1 MEALH
6 YKTVQKMNTIDVRH
20 SPNLINV
27 ERKAGNQRYSR
38 RSSSRSHSSQRLL
51 DKIQTK
57 DDTIMQRLD
66 DLCSLG
72 SKEGASNHE
81 ASVKDATGFEN
92 EPVKRDSGERNGSVK
107 NGQPIGVPN
116 MEASLKEHSQ
126 MSASQNEY
134 YALETNIRRV
144 R

>member
-1 MEALH
+1 MMEALH

-92 EPVKRDSGERNGSVK
+92 EPVKTSDERPFFLRCFTSEPVELVELP
-107 NGQPIGVPN
+107 QTI
-116 MEASLKEHSQ
+116 E
-126 MSASQNEY
+126 
-134 YALETNIRRV
+134 
-144 R
+144 